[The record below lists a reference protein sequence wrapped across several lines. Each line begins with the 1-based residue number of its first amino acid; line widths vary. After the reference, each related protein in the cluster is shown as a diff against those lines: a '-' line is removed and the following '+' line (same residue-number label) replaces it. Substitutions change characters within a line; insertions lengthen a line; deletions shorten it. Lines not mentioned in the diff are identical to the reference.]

1 MTHKLIVF
9 QIFED
14 KIKREDT
21 RYCRFMRITLLF
33 IICILSTLGLSGQ
46 GFYSSSSTPGSLQ
59 PNGSF
64 NPTDSI
70 PAEAAAD
77 IHVYIPNIF
86 SPNGDGTNDLFQIQA
101 PVGDQV
107 MITRFFI
114 FDKRGTNVYSR
125 YNMPIAPSED
135 WWDGSYKNFNMSP
148 GVFAYYLEVQFSN
161 GERKTFKGNVTLVR

>member
-1 MTHKLIVF
+1 MTSKLNVF

-14 KIKREDT
+14 LTKRKYT
-21 RYCRFMRITLLF
+21 SFHRNMRITLLVF
-33 IICILSTLGLSGQ
+33 ACILSTLSLSGQ
-46 GFYSSSSTPGSLQ
+46 GFYSRSNTTSSIQSADP
-59 PNGSF
+59 F
-64 NPTDSI
+64 NPSDTI
-70 PAEAAAD
+70 PTGDEAE

-86 SPNGDGTNDLFQIQA
+86 SPNGDGSNDLFQIQT

-135 WWDGSYKNFNMSP
+135 WWDGSYKHFNMSP
-148 GVFAYYLEVQFSN
+148 SVFAYYLEVQFSN

>member
-46 GFYSSSSTPGSLQ
+46 GFYSRSSTTGSLQ
-59 PNGSF
+59 PNDSF
-64 NPTDSI
+64 NPT
-70 PAEAAAD
+70 
-77 IHVYIPNIF
+77 
-86 SPNGDGTNDLFQIQA
+86 DGTNDLFQIQA
-101 PVGDQV
+101 PIGDQV

>member
-1 MTHKLIVF
+1 
-9 QIFED
+9 
-14 KIKREDT
+14 
-21 RYCRFMRITLLF
+21 MRITLLV
-33 IICILSTLGLSGQ
+33 IACILSTLSLSGQ
-46 GFYSSSSTPGSLQ
+46 GFSSRSNTANSIQSPDPFNSSDTISTG
-59 PNGSF
+59 
-64 NPTDSI
+64 D
-70 PAEAAAD
+70 EVE

-125 YNMPIAPSED
+125 YNMPVAPSED
-135 WWDGSYKNFNMSP
+135 WWDGSYKHFNMSP

-161 GERKTFKGNVTLVR
+161 GDRKTFKGNVTLVR